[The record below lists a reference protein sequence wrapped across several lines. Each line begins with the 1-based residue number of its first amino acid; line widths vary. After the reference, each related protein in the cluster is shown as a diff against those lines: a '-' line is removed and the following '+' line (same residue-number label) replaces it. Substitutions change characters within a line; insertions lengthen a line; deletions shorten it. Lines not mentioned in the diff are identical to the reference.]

1 MTGADWAAVV
11 VTAAVLVYLFV
22 ALIRPDSTR

>member
-1 MTGADWAAVV
+1 MTGADWAALV

>member
-1 MTGADWAAVV
+1 MTGEDWAGVV

-22 ALIRPDSTR
+22 ALLRADRLR

>member
-1 MTGADWAAVV
+1 MTGADWAALV

-22 ALIRPDSTR
+22 ALVRPDSTR

>member
-1 MTGADWAAVV
+1 MTGADWAALM

-22 ALIRPDSTR
+22 ALVRPDSAR

>member
-1 MTGADWAAVV
+1 MTGPDWAALV

-22 ALIRPDSTR
+22 ALVRPDSTR